1 MCHTIPGGH
10 QAGALG
16 GRGSRAHVC
25 LSPCGALWPRQARQG
40 CCPPGHSR
48 TARPGCG
55 SSGREGRARTREAPS
70 LPVRRGR
77 EAGGARGPSDAS
89 GVEEDACHTLPPT
102 PSRKRSASCG
112 QETPRHKLR
121 THVARGAGET
131 RLQRKEG
138 PLLGCHPLEFAGLS
152 SRDGPGGPLPSQ
164 MSWPWSP
171 GSGSPDSDL
180 SPFRCL
186 SEPAWASSLNKER

>member
-77 EAGGARGPSDAS
+77 EAGGQGARVTLQEWRRMLVTPCRPPRAGSAQRAAARRPPDTNSEPTWRGGP
-89 GVEEDACHTLPPT
+89 GRHG
-102 PSRKRSASCG
+102 SRGR
-112 QETPRHKLR
+112 
-121 THVARGAGET
+121 RGHCWGAI
-131 RLQRKEG
+131 LSS
-138 PLLGCHPLEFAGLS
+138 LLGCPPGMGKEVPFPLKCH
-152 SRDGPGGPLPSQ
+152 GPGLLARGHLTVTCLHFDAYQSQRGP
-164 MSWPWSP
+164 
-171 GSGSPDSDL
+171 
-180 SPFRCL
+180 
-186 SEPAWASSLNKER
+186 AV

>member
-55 SSGREGRARTREAPS
+55 GSGREGRARTREAPS

-77 EAGGARGPSDAS
+77 EAGGARGLSDAS

-138 PLLGCHPLEFAGLS
+138 PLLGCPPGMGKEVPFPLKCH
-152 SRDGPGGPLPSQ
+152 GPGLLARGHLTVTCLHFDAYQSQRGP
-164 MSWPWSP
+164 
-171 GSGSPDSDL
+171 
-180 SPFRCL
+180 
-186 SEPAWASSLNKER
+186 AA